1 MRPAGRSNQSGAKG
15 YSARSSQAGT
25 VISAAELIREVEE
38 VARDHVPLALA
49 RQVLGLAGT
58 VLGGARDEHRLE
70 AQRPGRDEV
79 VVVGGDQG
87 ALLWSQPEQGR
98 GAEVAAGLRLV
109 VARHLGAENRV
120 PRQ

>member
-25 VISAAELIREVEE
+25 VISAAELIRD
-38 VARDHVPLALA
+38 VADAAREHVPVLLG
-49 RQVLGLAGT
+49 RQVLGLAGA

-70 AQRPGRDEV
+70 AQRPGRGEV
-79 VVVGGDQG
+79 VVVGGDPG
-87 ALLWSQPEQGR
+87 VLLWAQPEQGR

-120 PRQ
+120 PR